1 MKIRIFALAKE
12 LDMDSKLL
20 IDFCAKAG
28 ISVKNSA
35 LASISPEERDLVLG
49 LIQASGGSGSSV
61 AAPAAV
67 AKTTAA
73 PARDELAMGRV
84 RELRTIATRPQP
96 VRHRTAIAE
105 DAGVEAAAVVEESA
119 PAEVEEAVQTVASD
133 VEAAQ
138 VVEAPPVEEPAP
150 VAVEAAAAPVE
161 AAAEAA
167 AASEETSAEPPEV
180 SAETTAAP
188 AAPSKPAPLSRG
200 DYISSHGA
208 SRSLRS
214 MDMVARGTTES
225 TGSRPTPPAGGA
237 AAGPLSGARK
247 NRSRFASP
255 LIADIPNFVGPA
267 SKTPKPEEAKA
278 QKPTFRLNQPEALQ
292 QKGSPL
298 ADHLRK
304 SADSKK
310 RKPGD
315 EEPVEVRRDLR
326 GKATGD
332 ALAGAGLEESRAQR
346 RDKRR
351 QTQQV
356 RDEEEE
362 QRQTRLSGLHKRRF
376 KGKTELK
383 SQAVLELPITVRT
396 LSEAIGRPAKSII
409 QILWAR
415 GSMVTINSG
424 LDEDTAIELAVELGV
439 DLRIQREKDLED
451 VLGDMV
457 DAADDPAAMVV
468 RPPIVTILGHVD
480 HGKTTLIDRL
490 RSSNVAAGEHGGITQ
505 HIAAYQVEHNGQKL
519 TFVDTPGHA
528 AFGEMRARGANV
540 TDIVVLVVAAN
551 DGVMPQTLECISHAK
566 AAGVPIVVA
575 LNKCDLPDRNEQ
587 RVLQELAAQNV
598 LASEWGGDVE
608 VVRTSGLT
616 GLGLPD
622 LLDTLLLTAE
632 LHEYKGN
639 PARSANGACLEA
651 FRDEG
656 RGALAWFLVQNG
668 TLRVGDV
675 VVCGETYG
683 RVRAMYNEHDQEIAE
698 APPSTPIKVAGLE
711 AVPNAGDQFVVMP
724 DIEQAREIAGQRHE
738 RGRAAV
744 LATKG
749 GRRTMED
756 ILNAAREGQIQDLAL
771 VVKADTPGSLEALR
785 NEINKFSHPEV
796 RVKILHEGVGGVN
809 ESDVYLAA
817 ASDAVIIAFHVIAED
832 RAEQLAIQEGVQV
845 KRYNIIYEV
854 ISEIRQIL
862 EGMLRPE
869 KREVVTGRAIVLRT
883 FNISRFGTIA
893 GCRVLNGTIER
904 SHRVHLI
911 RDQKILNAYGIG
923 SLRREKD
930 DVKEVRE
937 GMECGI
943 RLENFNDVK
952 EGDLFEAYRIEEIRR
967 TLE

>member
-35 LASISPEERDLVLG
+35 LASISPDERDQVLE
-49 LIQASGGSGSSV
+49 LIQSSGSSGSAAAPV
-61 AAPAAV
+61 AAAKP
-67 AKTTAA
+67 KTTAA

-84 RELRTIATRPQP
+84 RELRTITTRPQP
-96 VRHRTAIAE
+96 VRARTVQTDEVDAE
-105 DAGVEAAAVVEESA
+105 AAASVEESTEESDQTVASNVEAPQDVEAAPVEESA
-119 PAEVEEAVQTVASD
+119 PVAAETTET
-133 VEAAQ
+133 
-138 VVEAPPVEEPAP
+138 
-150 VAVEAAAAPVE
+150 PVE
-161 AAAEAA
+161 ASAEAEPVV
-167 AASEETSAEPPEV
+167 EEGSGESAD
-180 SAETTAAP
+180 AGAKAP
-188 AAPSKPAPLSRG
+188 AAPASPSSKPAPLSRG
-200 DYISSHGA
+200 DYISSHGT

-225 TGSRPTPPAGGA
+225 TGSRSAPPAGGG

-247 NRSRFASP
+247 SRSRFASP
-255 LIADIPNFVGPA
+255 LIADIPTFVGPA

-278 QKPTFRLNQPEALQ
+278 QKPTFRLNQPEAL

-383 SQAVLELPITVRT
+383 SEAVLELPITVRT

-409 QILWAR
+409 QILWVRIDGHHQFGAR
-415 GSMVTINSG
+415 RGDCDRSGGRAGRRSADSARQGFRGCPGGYCRCRRRSFDDGGSSADCDDSRSRRSRQNHPYRPP
-424 LDEDTAIELAVELGV
+424 AVE
-439 DLRIQREKDLED
+439 QR
-451 VLGDMV
+451 GRWR
-457 DAADDPAAMVV
+457 A
-468 RPPIVTILGHVD
+468 RRH
-480 HGKTTLIDRL
+480 
-490 RSSNVAAGEHGGITQ
+490 
-505 HIAAYQVEHNGQKL
+505 
-519 TFVDTPGHA
+519 HA
-528 AFGEMRARGANV
+528 AHRGVPGRTQRSEADVCGHTRSRGLRRNAGTGANV

-551 DGVMPQTLECISHAK
+551 DGVMPQTLECISHAR

-616 GLGLPD
+616 GQGLPD

-639 PARSANGACLEA
+639 PTRPANGACLEA

-656 RGALAWFLVQNG
+656 RGALAWLLVQSG

-675 VVCGETYG
+675 IVCGETHG

-698 APPSTPIKVAGLE
+698 APPSTPVKVAGLE

-724 DIEQAREIAGQRHE
+724 DIEHAREIAAQRHE

-817 ASDAVIIAFHVIAED
+817 ASEAVIIAFHVIAED
-832 RAEQLAIQEGVQV
+832 RAEQLSIQEGVQV

-854 ISEIRQIL
+854 ISEVRQIL

-967 TLE
+967 TLD